1 MLLLSSNMEV
11 GFPIVAFFVCIWYS
25 FLQVIKRVPD
35 KLLVITYLHQVRFL
49 PQSNEL
55 NVKESCL
62 KIFWDKIC
70 SIFPS
75 LQLRSALGKEETRIL
90 YEQSKVRISPKLPKK
105 LTGMEE
111 KFNIATKNDDFSQLE
126 ATLPSGVKKSFSDGN
141 IRLFSRLPFIPC
153 RQKSL

>member
-1 MLLLSSNMEV
+1 MEV
-11 GFPIVAFFVCIWYS
+11 GFAIVSFFVGIWYS

-62 KIFWDKIC
+62 KIFCDKIC
-70 SIFPS
+70 SIFLS

-105 LTGMEE
+105 LTGMED
-111 KFNIATKNDDFSQLE
+111 KLNIATKNDNFSQLE

-153 RQKSL
+153 SCRQKSLKHKL